1 MKVSR
6 AWLQTFSTAP
16 LPDIQAL
23 SDALTFH
30 AFEIESVVNGVLD
43 VKVTPN
49 RGHDCLSHRG
59 IAKEISAIL
68 NIPMKDD
75 PLRVPISLEPIID
88 TVTITIKESALC
100 SRYIAGYIRGVE
112 VKPSPDW
119 LKNVLEAIGQKSVN
133 NIVDATN
140 FVMFNIGQPLHVF
153 DALNL
158 AQGGDSKKIVIRR
171 ALKDEP
177 ITSLDNRQ

>member
-68 NIPMKDD
+68 NILMKDYYD
-75 PLRVPISLEPIID
+75 KRVGA
-88 TVTITIKESALC
+88 VFTIYRWLHSWRGSQAF
-100 SRYIAGYIRGVE
+100 SR
-112 VKPSPDW
+112 
-119 LKNVLEAIGQKSVN
+119 
-133 NIVDATN
+133 
-140 FVMFNIGQPLHVF
+140 
-153 DALNL
+153 L
-158 AQGGDSKKIVIRR
+158 AQEC
-171 ALKDEP
+171 A
-177 ITSLDNRQ
+177 